1 MSVTDYIKRAQPLDI
16 SIAAGLHLKSYI
28 EGTETLLK
36 LTGRARFALR
46 KWSDDFMQVRSK

>member
-1 MSVTDYIKRAQPLDI
+1 MTDYIKRAQPLDI